1 MVLVL
6 FLVTTMLGMLLISV
20 ALILGLSML
29 FGSFIYALIAVG
41 AAYVIAALLLYY
53 LSLKQSIANVNRQ
66 LDAVYEISTALA
78 QAYNKLSHKNSGA
91 QNALR
96 TYILCKNTFS
106 QSLLFAVGEECGIDG
121 IVHHFFSLF
130 LSHKKSVF
138 KQSKFSR

>member
-1 MVLVL
+1 MVLVF

-53 LSLKQSIANVNRQ
+53 LSLKQSIANVNSQ

-78 QAYNKLSHKNSGA
+78 QAYNKLKA
-91 QNALR
+91 YVAL
-96 TYILCKNTFS
+96 
-106 QSLLFAVGEECGIDG
+106 V
-121 IVHHFFSLF
+121 
-130 LSHKKSVF
+130 KSWL
-138 KQSKFSR
+138 

>member
-1 MVLVL
+1 MVLVF

-66 LDAVYEISTALA
+66 LDAV
-78 QAYNKLSHKNSGA
+78 
-91 QNALR
+91 
-96 TYILCKNTFS
+96 
-106 QSLLFAVGEECGIDG
+106 
-121 IVHHFFSLF
+121 
-130 LSHKKSVF
+130 
-138 KQSKFSR
+138 